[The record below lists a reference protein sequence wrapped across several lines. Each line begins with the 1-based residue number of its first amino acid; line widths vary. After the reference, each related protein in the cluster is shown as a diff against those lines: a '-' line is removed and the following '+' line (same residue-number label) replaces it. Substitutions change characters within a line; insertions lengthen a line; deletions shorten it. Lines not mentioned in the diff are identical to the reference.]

1 MNVLAVK
8 DDLFP
13 LGSSRKTAG
22 DDNPDHN
29 FPDADWLEEACE
41 FLESIDQS
49 EENIAPDSEWLEEA
63 RRSFLGNRRK
73 YISVRIAK
81 P

>member
-13 LGSSRKTAG
+13 FGSPVTTA
-22 DDNPDHN
+22 DDDDPDHN
-29 FPDADWLEEACE
+29 FPDADWLEDACE
-41 FLESIDQS
+41 LLESIDQS

-63 RRSFLGNRRK
+63 RKSFLDND
-73 YISVRIAK
+73 
-81 P
+81 